1 MKSAIVILAA
11 AMLSGCTSI
20 TLPDGAHVVR
30 VGYGAVIEY
39 QSMVQDVPGN
49 GTIRQTAIVTR
60 SQVDADLLREL
71 AAEARQ
77 YARPGL

>member
-1 MKSAIVILAA
+1 MKSTIAILAA

-20 TLPDGAHVVR
+20 TLPDGAHIVR

-39 QSMVQDVPGN
+39 QSMTQDIPSA
-49 GTIRQTAIVTR
+49 IRQTAIVTR
-60 SQVDADLLREL
+60 SEVDADLLREL
-71 AAEARQ
+71 AAEARH

>member
-1 MKSAIVILAA
+1 MKSAIAILAA

-20 TLPDGAHVVR
+20 TLPDGAR
-30 VGYGAVIEY
+30 VTRIGYGAVIEY
-39 QSMVQDVPGN
+39 QSMTQDIPSA
-49 GTIRQTAIVTR
+49 IRQTAIVTR
-60 SQVDADLLREL
+60 SEVDADLLREL